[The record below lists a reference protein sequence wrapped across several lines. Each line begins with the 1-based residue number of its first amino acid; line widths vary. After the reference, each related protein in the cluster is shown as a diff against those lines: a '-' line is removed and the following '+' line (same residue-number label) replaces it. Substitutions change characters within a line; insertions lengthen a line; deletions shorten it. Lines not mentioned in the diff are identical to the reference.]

1 MDYEMKSKVS
11 KVCFKCQVKKDL
23 DPTSQQ
29 YIEWMESDA
38 SKCSAN
44 FNKSSKAKESQGAVD
59 IWGKSEDEHKVH
71 YVDFVCNCD
80 CSSYGDVVKSR
91 PYGETVVMKVECIG
105 HVQNKMRGTLRRT
118 MKDLKG
124 NKLAD
129 GKTTGGCTHLTDNLF
144 DTFQRYYGSLPK

>member
-1 MDYEMKSKVS
+1 M
-11 KVCFKCQVKKDL
+11 
-23 DPTSQQ
+23 
-29 YIEWMESDA
+29 
-38 SKCSAN
+38 
-44 FNKSSKAKESQGAVD
+44 ESQGAVD
-59 IWGKSEDEHKVH
+59 IWGRSEDEHKVH

-91 PYGETVVMKVECIG
+91 PYGETVVMKKECIG
-105 HVQNKMRGTLRRT
+105 HNQNKMRGTLIRT

-129 GKTTGGCTHLTDNLF
+129 GKTIGGCTHLTDYLF